1 MDEHLGI
8 RFNIHLLNTKR
19 RKAFQ
24 IDFQEHPELGAPSE
38 RKAIIRRV
46 KKLLRVP
53 HGVFVYPLGIVF
65 HTKSVAKRAAQ
76 ARAVCE
82 KWLDDDSNEP
92 ERTRWRCA
100 EYLNQILELKCPV
113 GDFLQSRGGFRVMC
127 FVVKDQRASMF
138 MAQMCSGEAQK
149 EELLLQLYRWKTL
162 VRDVSADAL
171 RMISMKRDGAFESVL
186 ISHAA

>member
-1 MDEHLGI
+1 MDEHVGI
-8 RFNIHLLNTKR
+8 RFNVHLLNNKR
-19 RKAFQ
+19 RNAFQ
-24 IDFQEHPELGAPSE
+24 IDFQEHPQVHAPSAQ
-38 RKAIIRRV
+38 KLIIRRV
-46 KKLLRVP
+46 KKLIRVP

-65 HTKSVAKRAAQ
+65 YRKSVANRAAK

-82 KWLDDDSNEP
+82 KWLEDHSNEP

-100 EYLNQILELKCPV
+100 QYLNEILELKCPV

-127 FVVKDQRASMF
+127 FVVKDQRAFMF

-162 VRDVSADAL
+162 VRDVNADAL

-186 ISHAA
+186 ISHEA